1 MPATISAMARLLL
14 LDMPMLIMTKSRMP
28 VATSPRLAR
37 LMQLNSR
44 DMLRVLVLMNSS
56 SLSPP
61 S

>member
-1 MPATISAMARLLL
+1 MPATISAIARLL
-14 LDMPMLIMTKSRMP
+14 PIGIPVFSRTKSRMP

-44 DMLRVLVLMNSS
+44 DMLMVLVRMNASRVM
-56 SLSPP
+56 PP